1 MPDKPRLLVVD
12 DDPVIC
18 HACRRI
24 FSDQGFEVEESTD
37 AREGLKRATEEDY
50 AGILLD
56 IKMPGIDGIQF
67 LEELRKHKPALPVL
81 IMTGYPSLSTAAA
94 AVELGASGYITK
106 PFTPAKIRRSV
117 QEMLSRSELKEFSK

>member
-1 MPDKPRLLVVD
+1 MSDEPRLLVVD

-18 HACRRI
+18 FACRRI
-24 FSDQGFEVEESTD
+24 FSDRGFEVEESTD
-37 AREGLKRATEEDY
+37 AREGLKRATEQEY

-67 LEELRKHKPALPVL
+67 LEELRKCKPALPVL
-81 IMTGYPSLSTAAA
+81 IMTGYPSLSTATA

-106 PFTPAKIRRSV
+106 PFTPAKVRQAV
-117 QEMLSRSELKEFSK
+117 QDMLSRREQKECT

>member
-12 DDPVIC
+12 DDPVLC
-18 HACRRI
+18 HAGRRI

-37 AREGLKRATEEDY
+37 AREGLKRATQEDF

-67 LEELRKHKPALPVL
+67 LEELRKHKPTLPVL
-81 IMTGYPSLSTAAA
+81 IMTGYPSLSTATA

-106 PFTPAKIRRSV
+106 PFTPARIRRSV
-117 QEMLSRSELKEFSK
+117 QEMLSRCELKECSK